1 MAQRISVRDVQQK
14 LARHDGAL
22 LVCAYDDDQ
31 KWRDAGVTGSIAFSQ
46 LQAKLNNLPKTQ
58 EIVFY
63 CG

>member
-14 LARHDGAL
+14 LGRHDGAL

-31 KWRDAGVTGSIAFSQ
+31 KWRDAGVTGSIALSQ
-46 LQAKLNNLPKTQ
+46 LRSRLNTLPNTQ
-58 EIVFY
+58 EIIFY